1 MTLGKAIGKL
11 RNEKGLTQ
19 AQLAAAV
26 GIHRQHL
33 HRLEKGDFQPRQQ
46 TLEKIAAAL
55 DTTTENLMAL
65 ATIGIPAILTHEEP
79 ELSELLGQVHLLK
92 SDQKAALA
100 TFLRALLTC
109 RQMEQLMLGKAS

>member
-46 TLEKIAAAL
+46 TLEK
-55 DTTTENLMAL
+55 
-65 ATIGIPAILTHEEP
+65 
-79 ELSELLGQVHLLK
+79 
-92 SDQKAALA
+92 AALA
-100 TFLRALLTC
+100 TFLRALITC
-109 RQMEQLMLGKAS
+109 RQIEKLMLGKAS